1 MIGQRGRVDR
11 DLNIR
16 LPSLEGRGNLVRSD
30 VTDLSV
36 SDTQLA
42 SLLGYLYMYLS
53 PTYKVPRPS

>member
-42 SLLGYLYMYLS
+42 SLLGYL
-53 PTYKVPRPS
+53 